1 MKEIKKKSVFR
12 TYFESI
18 QIEHEHDLLYH
29 NYFSSYDYIRLLPKP
44 FTFQKYLNNFDKFLN
59 LIIPFVIP
67 FWIFLL
73 HPIIVVILFVKY
85 FVTSLVHKKII
96 IEDSI
101 YLDASDSK
109 YFSTID
115 KKDPDFP
122 KTVINIPFKKTKSI
136 SIEGLQNVNFFSL
149 TNLLLI
155 IKSVIYSIAVIR
167 HFFKS
172 PNRKMIFYSYMSF
185 KWFLVYFTLNNT
197 KIKSVWISNHH
208 DRWTGL
214 TTNLDEVLVTLVQH
228 GQLYF
233 YDHVNKVKLFHSF
246 SKKINRIKKIYVT
259 DNISKKYFKSYIE
272 NNDLK
277 FSTMKSNLELISWR
291 TIRPLIHK
299 ILIIGNHIQ
308 MSFQMKISN
317 ELYRKYGTNIDV
329 CYKYHPRQTNQ
340 ITNNSIW
347 EIQKDNIIPE
357 ADIVIS
363 YGSSIDHEIEQIIN
377 CKLVYYDYLDK
388 NGLSQL
394 MSEINNLIKI

>member
-1 MKEIKKKSVFR
+1 MKEIKTKSVFR

-18 QIEHEHDLLYH
+18 QIEYEHDLLYH
-29 NYFSSYDYIRLLPKP
+29 NYFSSYEYIRLLPKP

-59 LIIPFVIP
+59 LIIPLVIP
-67 FWIFLL
+67 FWVFLL
-73 HPIIVVILFVKY
+73 HPIIVFILFVKY
-85 FVTSLVHKKII
+85 FVTSLVYKKII
-96 IEDSI
+96 VDDSI

-136 SIEGLQNVNFFSL
+136 PIEGLQNVNFFSL

-155 IKSVIYSIAVIR
+155 IKSVIYSIAVIW
-167 HFFKS
+167 HFFKT

-214 TTNLDEVLVTLVQH
+214 TTNLDEVFVTLVQH

-233 YDHVNKVKLFHSF
+233 YDHVNKVKLLHSF

-291 TIRPLIHK
+291 PIRPLIHK

>member
-1 MKEIKKKSVFR
+1 MKEIKTKSVFSS
-12 TYFESI
+12 YFDSI
-18 QIEHEHDLLYH
+18 QIEYEHDLLYH
-29 NYFSSYDYIRLLPKP
+29 NYFSSYEYIRLLPKP

-59 LIIPFVIP
+59 LIIPLVIP
-67 FWIFLL
+67 FWVFLL

-96 IEDSI
+96 VDDSI

-136 SIEGLQNVNFFSL
+136 PIEGLQNVNFFSI

-155 IKSVIYSIAVIR
+155 IKSVIYSIAVIW
-167 HFFKS
+167 HFSKT

-214 TTNLDEVLVTLVQH
+214 TTNLDEVFVTLVQH

-233 YDHVNKVKLFHSF
+233 YDHVNKVKLLHSF

-259 DNISKKYFKSYIE
+259 DNISKKHFKSYIE

-291 TIRPLIHK
+291 PIGPLIHK
-299 ILIIGNHIQ
+299 ILIVGNHIQ

-317 ELYRKYGTNIDV
+317 ELYTKYGANIDV

-347 EIQKDNIIPE
+347 EIQKDNIIPK